1 MGIENS
7 CSPECKSSD
16 NLIINNGYEDL
27 IFCKNCSLLRKK
39 KLEDYKNKVIQLNK
53 FNKDVKQVIEEDY
66 YKKQIIENK
75 SIVKKILSVTK
86 KNPKKILD
94 YGCGYGAFMFAAK
107 ELGFTANGYDI
118 NRNFTENL
126 ENFFETFKSEIDLL
140 NSDNLKKYDL
150 IFCRK
155 VLTLSPNIYKD
166 FSNFNDLLSSN
177 GYLIVM
183 DQVKNFSK
191 YKSMFSLNQ
200 PNTLLLTVQTLKFYG
215 NIFQLNVKF
224 LKNDFGDILIIFER
238 GNKNYQNNRIS
249 IETIK
254 TFEKFSFIFL
264 FLSKIK
270 NIFRKLYYL
279 FKSYKNN

>member
-7 CSPECKSSD
+7 CSPECNSSD
-16 NLIINNGYEDL
+16 ILIINNGHEDL
-27 IFCKNCSLLRKK
+27 IFCKNCSLLQKK
-39 KLEDYKNKVIQLNK
+39 ELENYKNKVIQLDK

-66 YKKQIIENK
+66 FKKQIIENK
-75 SIVKKILSVTK
+75 SILNKILSITK
-86 KNPKKILD
+86 KDPTKILD
-94 YGCGYGAFMFAAK
+94 YGCGYGVFMFAAK

-118 NRNFTENL
+118 NINFTENL
-126 ENFFETFKSEIDLL
+126 ANYFVTFKSEIDLL
-140 NSDNLKKYDL
+140 NNNNLKKYDL

-155 VLTLSPNIYKD
+155 VLTLSSNIYKD

-177 GYLIVM
+177 GYLVIM

-191 YKSMFSLNQ
+191 YKSLFSLNQ
-200 PNTLLLTVQTLKFYG
+200 PNTLLLTIQTLKFYG

-224 LKNDFGDILIIFER
+224 LKNDFGDILLIFKR
-238 GNKNYQNNRIS
+238 GNKNYQNNKIS

-270 NIFRKLYYL
+270 NIFKKIYYL
-279 FKSYKNN
+279 FKGYKNN